1 MMLRDTSSV
10 MMEPDYPYIE
20 GSQNPLPQVVKFK
33 TSPRGS
39 STMRTT
45 QKKHLLDSIKGYD
58 PVSKLTLYDYDE
70 LSRGNL
76 LPFFNKDT
84 LEIT

>member
-10 MMEPDYPYIE
+10 MMEPDCPYIE
-20 GSQNPLPQVVKFK
+20 ASQNPLPQVKFK
-33 TSPRGS
+33 TSPRGN
-39 STMRTT
+39 STLRSTLKRP
-45 QKKHLLDSIKGYD
+45 QLDSIKGYD

-84 LEIT
+84 LDTT